1 MSEKRAE
8 EFERLVRT
16 HQSALYRVAYRLAG
30 NRDDAEDLLT
40 EALTEAWSAFD
51 RFQTEDG
58 FVRWVA
64 TIMTHTFLDWKRK
77 ANRIDWVSLDNPTP
91 EEDDEGEG
99 GWDIADENAD
109 PEAVAMR
116 RQFWRDAQKAL
127 DDLPPEFR
135 AAVVLVDMEGLS
147 YEEAAQV
154 LGCPIGTVRSRLH
167 RARAML
173 RERLKHWLQEP

>member
-16 HQSALYRVAYRLAG
+16 HQSALYRVAYRLTG

-77 ANRIDWVSLDNPTP
+77 ANRIDWISLDNPTP

>member
-1 MSEKRAE
+1 MSDKRAE

-16 HQSALYRVAYRLAG
+16 HQSALYRIAYRLTG

-77 ANRIDWVSLDNPTP
+77 ENRMEWVSLDNPNAD
-91 EEDDEGEG
+91 EEEEGEG
-99 GWDIADENAD
+99 SWDLADDSAD
-109 PEAVAMR
+109 PETIALR
-116 RQFWRDAQKAL
+116 RQFWQDAQKAL
-127 DDLPPEFR
+127 DDLPPEYR
-135 AAVVLVDMEGLS
+135 AVVVLVDMEGLS
-147 YEEAAQV
+147 YEEAAQA
-154 LGCPIGTVRSRLH
+154 LRCPIGTVRSRLH
-167 RARAML
+167 RARAIL
-173 RERLKHWLQEP
+173 RERLKHWL